1 MTEGY
6 TGRRRG
12 APGTSSGKPRR
23 GKAEPESRRNAR
35 KTRVRTPPRAGRRP
49 SGARAVSARNSSV
62 LPKPRPA
69 SIVSAW
75 VRAGNLFHQPVKPVK
90 PRCAVEEHKGALAG
104 DRADPVGLAHLQG
117 ARGER
122 ARGGAA
128 VEPNP
133 LDARF
138 HALLNQQVSHG
149 GRRHPQGAID
159 RGLGGPS
166 EGG

>member
-1 MTEGY
+1 MPEGY
-6 TGRRRG
+6 TGGRRG
-12 APGTSSGKPRR
+12 APVTSPGKPRR
-23 GKAEPESRRNAR
+23 GKAELESWRSGRMQRA
-35 KTRVRTPPRAGRRP
+35 RTPPRAGRRP

-69 SIVSAW
+69 LIVSAW
-75 VRAGNLFHQPVKPVK
+75 VRAGNLLHQPVKPVK
-90 PRCAVEEHKGALAG
+90 PGGTVQKHKGALAG

-117 ARGER
+117 AGGER

-138 HALLNQQVSHG
+138 HALLNQRAGHG
-149 GRRHPQGAID
+149 RGRHQQDAID
-159 RGLGGPS
+159 GWLDVP
-166 EGG
+166 

>member
-1 MTEGY
+1 MPEGY

-35 KTRVRTPPRAGRRP
+35 KTRVRTPHKAGRRP

-69 SIVSAW
+69 LIVSAW

-90 PRCAVEEHKGALAG
+90 PGCAVQEHKGALAG

-122 ARGGAA
+122 PRGGAA

-133 LDARF
+133 LR
-138 HALLNQQVSHG
+138 SEE
-149 GRRHPQGAID
+149 RRVGQAS
-159 RGLGGPS
+159 R
-166 EGG
+166 